1 MVSIILYFYPIP
13 ISIQIELGAQL
24 HPNFHG
30 DSQDV
35 FVREGGK
42 VLVDPRRADG
52 GGKWGTVPRRL
63 LRKELVEIEVHQLSI
78 IKHKHGNIKLL
89 L

>member
-52 GGKWGTVPRRL
+52 GGK
-63 LRKELVEIEVHQLSI
+63 
-78 IKHKHGNIKLL
+78 
-89 L
+89 